1 MLRQISKAGI
11 YSLFLL
17 IQNVAV
23 AEGDFSA
30 TIRRDGFFQ
39 LSMSA
44 PLTIKTQPEHLIQ
57 KITFDEELLKAS
69 DTFVDDL
76 EILNK
81 IDSDAASKFKVKTK
95 IMVGKSFKIPSF
107 ANFDCILPKTVS
119 DEKIL
124 DQDSLK
130 RAEEEKAPISSK
142 YAGIR
147 KCNMTNEKVMTGKFH
162 ALTEDVLCSSNQ
174 QCQYKLLGKAKD
186 IVYAVFASFSKDYV
200 AASLV
205 EISVARFWAMTK
217 ILDAGVDKAQ
227 YEQIGQK
234 VRSTKYFKEHV
245 DKIGDQVREFFKKQ
259 ENCIQLSIKGTGQVV
274 QYTCTKTAPVVAPT
288 VTP

>member
-1 MLRQISKAGI
+1 MLRQISMTGI
-11 YSLFLL
+11 SSLFLL

-44 PLTIKTQPEHLIQ
+44 PLSIKTQPEYLIQ

-81 IDSDAASKFKVKTK
+81 TDSDAASKFKVKTK
-95 IMVGKSFKIPSF
+95 IQVGKIIKVSSF

-119 DEKIL
+119 EEKIL
-124 DQDSLK
+124 DQDSTK
-130 RAEEEKAPISSK
+130 SMEEEKAVISSK
-142 YAGIR
+142 YTGTR
-147 KCNMTNEKVMTGKFH
+147 KCNMTNERVMTGKFH

-174 QCQYKLLGKAKD
+174 QCQYKLIGKAKD
-186 IVYAVFASFSKDYV
+186 IDYVVIAFSKDYV
-200 AASLV
+200 GASLV
-205 EISVARFWAMTK
+205 ETSIARFWAMTN
-217 ILDAGVDKAQ
+217 IIDAGVDKTQ

-234 VRSTKYFKEHV
+234 VRSTKYFKDHV
-245 DKIGDQVREFFKKQ
+245 DRIGDQVREFFKKQ
-259 ENCIQLSIKGTGQVV
+259 ENCIQLSIKGTGQAV
-274 QYTCTKTAPVVAPT
+274 QYTCTKTAPVVAST